1 MLSLRYKPIWIFAS
15 IVLVLAVIWGS
26 LQTAYGG
33 PEPKGFDKVEHF
45 STYMFL
51 AVWFTG
57 LLNRPRYWIAALAL
71 LALGFAMEIAQFAM
85 RAGRMGDAYDMA
97 ANTGGIVAGVLLA
110 LLLTGGWAQR
120 VESWM
125 RKA

>member
-15 IVLVLAVIWGS
+15 VVLVLGVAWGS
-26 LQTAYGG
+26 LQTTFSGSV
-33 PEPKGFDKVEHF
+33 PRGFDKIEHF

-57 LLNRPRYWIAALAL
+57 LVNRPRYWVAALAL
-71 LALGFAMEIAQFAM
+71 LALGFALEITQFAM
-85 RAGRMGDAYDMA
+85 RAGRMGDPADMA
-97 ANTGGIVAGVLLA
+97 ANTVGIVAGVLLA

-120 VESWM
+120 VESWL
-125 RKA
+125 R